1 MTDNPG
7 AAASAPQAAAKTPVA
22 RVALVII
29 CGVVVA
35 LNVGKIPPSLPS
47 LREELMLGLVAA
59 GVVVSALNLIGAT
72 TGSMIGMLIDR
83 VGARRMVGGALL
95 AAALGNAIGA
105 LAHAPALLILGRL
118 IEGLAFI
125 LTLSASPVLL
135 QRLSAPK
142 DRGLVMGFWGTFLPV
157 ASAIAVA
164 AAPSLLH
171 IGGWRLVWAILGATA
186 VLALA
191 LFLLV
196 ELKAPEPPR
205 AGAARIA
212 DLGRAWRTP
221 ALLWLGLAFAGFS
234 FNYIGVL
241 SFLPT
246 WLIEAQGLPLW
257 VGAAVT
263 IPYALGNA
271 VGNITGGM
279 LLRRG
284 VSAGRLIATAAA
296 IVGVLALVMFLP
308 GAPIAVRLVATVI
321 FGSIGGWIP
330 VSAFATAPRLAPEPK
345 LAGAAMG
352 LVVQMLNV
360 GTLLGPIAL
369 TNAVEAAGSW
379 SAAAGVLLLGAAF
392 SFAAG
397 LALLPHTR
405 KLTH

>member
-1 MTDNPG
+1 MTDSP
-7 AAASAPQAAAKTPVA
+7 AAAPAAQKTPVL
-22 RVALVII
+22 RVTLVIL
-29 CGVVVA
+29 CGIVVA

-47 LREELMLGLVAA
+47 IRDELMLGLVAA
-59 GVVVSALNLIGAT
+59 GIVVSALNVIGAT
-72 TGSMIGMLIDR
+72 IGSFIGMLIDR
-83 VGARRMVGGALL
+83 IGARRMVGGALL
-95 AAALGNAIGA
+95 AAAAGNAVGA
-105 LAHAPALLILGRL
+105 LAHAPSLLIAGRL

-135 QRLSAPK
+135 QRLAAPK

-164 AAPSLLH
+164 SAPSLLH
-171 IGGWRLVWAILGATA
+171 LGGWRLVWTILGATA
-186 VLALA
+186 LAALA
-191 LFLLV
+191 IYALV
-196 ELKAPEPPR
+196 EMKSPEPAHGGP
-205 AGAARIA
+205 AKLA

-246 WLIEAQGLPLW
+246 WLIESQGLPLW

-284 VSAGRLIATAAA
+284 VSPARLIAVAA
-296 IVGVLALVMFLP
+296 VVTGVLSLVAFLP
-308 GAPIAVRLVATVI
+308 GTPAALRIAAVI
-321 FGSIGGWIP
+321 VFGSLGGWIP
-330 VSAFATAPRLAPEPK
+330 VSAFHTAPRLAPEPR

-369 TNAVEAAGSW
+369 TNAVDAAGDW
-379 SAAAGVLLLGAAF
+379 SAAAGVLLLGAVL
-392 SFAAG
+392 SLVAG
-397 LALLPHTR
+397 LALTPHAR
-405 KLTH
+405 ALK